1 MILNDYY
8 GVEDEIKNQ
17 VKLCLVWIIV
27 SACHNNIIKQYFSLE
42 GWYFFLFFSLK
53 ERKHKQFY
61 YYSFITIKQH
71 SYWLQIKEQGVQIIM
86 SVMTKNC
93 LTVVARKRQ
102 LSNYRHF
109 FFFFFLFFSGSNK
122 ENNTEFLSIKFF
134 SPGITADKTMF
145 LFYCLMIVL
154 GVVFIW

>member
-109 FFFFFLFFSGSNK
+109 FLIITLLSHNQCSIHHAGSTASLFLDNTLLVDHSM
-122 ENNTEFLSIKFF
+122 NNGE
-134 SPGITADKTMF
+134 M
-145 LFYCLMIVL
+145 
-154 GVVFIW
+154 